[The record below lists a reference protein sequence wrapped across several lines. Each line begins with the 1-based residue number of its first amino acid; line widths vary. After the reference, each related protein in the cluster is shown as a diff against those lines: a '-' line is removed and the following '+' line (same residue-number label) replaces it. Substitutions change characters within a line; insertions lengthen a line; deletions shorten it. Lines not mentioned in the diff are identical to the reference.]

1 MGSERRTAQPDTK
14 AAEPAQDPQRT
25 TTERGP
31 FGNHTDSAL
40 RSHTLAVADDVDL
53 DAIT

>member
-1 MGSERRTAQPDTK
+1 MGSERRTGQKDTQAAQ
-14 AAEPAQDPQRT
+14 PAQDPQRT

-40 RSHTLAVADDVDL
+40 RPRSLAVADDVDL